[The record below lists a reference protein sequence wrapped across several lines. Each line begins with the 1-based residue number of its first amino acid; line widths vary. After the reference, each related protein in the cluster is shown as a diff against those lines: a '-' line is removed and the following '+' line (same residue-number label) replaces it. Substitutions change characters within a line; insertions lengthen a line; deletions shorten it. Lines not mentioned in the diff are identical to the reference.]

1 MNAPIPTPKL
11 NTAGPA
17 IVVQTVR
24 SPGGVEAWLV
34 EEHSLPLIAVDFAFD
49 GGASRD
55 PENAAGSAYLVSG
68 LLDEGAGDL
77 DAEAFQGRMADHAI
91 SLGFDARRDDFH
103 GYLQTLSTHRD
114 AAFDLLALALNKPRF
129 DADAVARVRAQVIA
143 GLQRQAKNPEVMCR
157 NALYAAA
164 FPGHAYGR
172 PEKGDIDSVSTLEA
186 PALKAL
192 RPKLLDRAGLKIVVV
207 GDITA
212 AELAGR
218 LDALFGDLP
227 SGEARPRPA
236 QPLPIQGLGQT
247 HVIDL
252 DVPQTV
258 LRFVGPGLMW
268 DDPDFIAASVL
279 NHILGGSAF
288 TSRLFM
294 EVREKRGL
302 AYGVSSSLMPLRES
316 AMLVGGTATRNDR
329 AAESMKV
336 IREEMLKLAEE
347 GPTEHE
353 VEEAKRY
360 IIGSYPLR
368 FDTSPKIAGEL
379 LALALRGDTPDFL
392 ARRNGLFAAV
402 TLDDVKRVAQRLFG
416 NPELLVQAVGKP
428 VELV

>member
-17 IVVQTVR
+17 IAVQTVR

-34 EEHSLPLIAVDFAFD
+34 EEHSLPLVAVDFAFD

-55 PENAAGSAYLVSG
+55 PENAAGSAYLISG

-103 GYLQTLSTHRD
+103 GYLQTLSAHRD
-114 AAFDLLALALNKPRF
+114 TAFELLGLALNQPRF
-129 DADAVARVRAQVIA
+129 DADAVARVRAQIIA

-164 FPGHAYGR
+164 FPGHAYSR
-172 PEKGDIDSVSTLEA
+172 PEKGDIDSVSRLEA
-186 PALKAL
+186 PALRAL
-192 RPKLLDRAGLKIVVV
+192 RPVLLDRAGLKIVVV

-218 LDALFGDLP
+218 LDALFGGLP
-227 SGEARPRPA
+227 KGDARSRPA

-268 DDPDFIAASVL
+268 DDPDFIPASVL

-302 AYGVSSSLMPLRES
+302 AYGVSSSLMPMRES

-336 IREEMLKLAEE
+336 IREEMQKLAED

-402 TLDDVKRVAQRLFG
+402 TLDDVKRVARRLFG

-428 VELV
+428 VGLV

>member
-17 IVVQTVR
+17 IDVKTVR

-34 EEHSLPLIAVDFAFD
+34 EEHSLPLIAIDFAFD
-49 GGASRD
+49 GGSSRD
-55 PENAAGSAYLVSG
+55 PADAAGGAYLVSG

-91 SLGFDARRDDFH
+91 NLGFDARRDDFH
-103 GYLQTLSTHRD
+103 GYLQTLSSHRET
-114 AAFDLLALALNKPRF
+114 AFELLGLALNKPRF
-129 DADAVARVRAQVIA
+129 DPDAVARVKAQVIA
-143 GLQRQAKNPEVMCR
+143 GLQRQAQNPESLCR

-172 PEKGDIDSVSTLEA
+172 PEKGDIDSVSRLEA
-186 PALKAL
+186 PALHAL
-192 RPKLLDRAGLKIVVV
+192 TPTLLDRSGLRIVVV
-207 GDITA
+207 GDIGA
-212 AELAGR
+212 DELAGR
-218 LDALFGDLP
+218 LDALFGALP
-227 SGEARPRPA
+227 KGEPRPEIA

-268 DDPDFIAASVL
+268 HDPDFVPASVL

-302 AYGVSSSLMPLRES
+302 AYGVSSSLLPLRES

-329 AAESMKV
+329 AAESMTV
-336 IREEMLKLAEE
+336 IREEMLKLATE

-379 LALALRGDTPDFL
+379 LNLALRGDTPEFL
-392 ARRNGLFAAV
+392 ATRNERFAAV
-402 TLDDVKRVAQRLFG
+402 TLADVKRVAQRLFG
-416 NPELLVQAVGKP
+416 HPDLLVQAVGRP
-428 VELV
+428 VGLA

>member
-1 MNAPIPTPKL
+1 MNAPISTESSAA
-11 NTAGPA
+11 AGPA
-17 IVVQTVR
+17 ITVQKVR
-24 SPGGVEAWLV
+24 SPVGVEAWLV

-49 GGASRD
+49 GGATRD
-55 PENAAGSAYLVSG
+55 PENRAGSAYLISG

-103 GYLQTLSTHRD
+103 GHLQTLSKHRD
-114 AAFDLLALALNKPRF
+114 TAFDLLALAVNAPRF
-129 DADAVARVRAQVIA
+129 DGDAVARVKAQVVA
-143 GLQRQAKNPEVMCR
+143 GLQRQAQNPDALCR

-164 FPGHAYGR
+164 FPGHPYGR
-172 PEKGDIDSVSTLEA
+172 PEKGDVDSVSRLEA
-186 PALKAL
+186 EGL
-192 RPKLLDRAGLKIVVV
+192 RSLSRELLTRGGLKVVVV

-212 AELAGR
+212 DELSQR
-218 LDALFGDLP
+218 LDQIFGALPAGQARAMP
-227 SGEARPRPA
+227 SEPT
-236 QPLPIQGLGQT
+236 PIQGLGQT

-258 LRFVGPGLMW
+258 LRFVSPGLMRR
-268 DDPDFIAASVL
+268 DPDFIAGSVL

-288 TSRLFM
+288 TSRLFL

-302 AYGVSSSLMPLRES
+302 AYGVSSSLLPMRES
-316 AMLVGGTATRNDR
+316 AMVIGGTATRNDR
-329 AAESMKV
+329 AAESMAV
-336 IREEMLKLAEE
+336 IREEMAKLASD

-379 LALALRGDTPDFL
+379 LSLATNGFEPEFL
-392 ARRNGLFAAV
+392 AERNRLFAEV
-402 TLDDVKRVAQRLFG
+402 TLPDVKRVAERLFG
-416 NPELLVQAVGKP
+416 DPRLLVQAVGRP
-428 VELV
+428 VGLA

>member
-1 MNAPIPTPKL
+1 MNAPIPTPTL
-11 NTAGPA
+11 DTAGPA
-17 IVVQTVR
+17 IAVKTVR

-55 PENAAGSAYLVSG
+55 PDDAAGSAYLVSG

-91 SLGFDARRDDFH
+91 NLGFEARRDDFH
-103 GYLQTLSTHRD
+103 GHLQTLSTHRD
-114 AAFDLLALALNKPRF
+114 TAFDLLALALNKPRF
-129 DADAVARVRAQVIA
+129 DADAVARVRAQIIA
-143 GLQRQAKNPEVMCR
+143 GLQRQAQNPEAICR

-172 PEKGDIDSVSTLEA
+172 PEKGDIDSVSRLEA

-192 RPKLLDRAGLKIVVV
+192 MPTLLDRGGLKVVVV
-207 GDITA
+207 GDITED
-212 AELAGR
+212 ELAAR
-218 LDALFGDLP
+218 LDPLFACLP
-227 SGEARPRPA
+227 AGEPRPRPA
-236 QPLPIQGLGQT
+236 KPLPIQGLGQT

-268 DDPDFIAASVL
+268 DDPDFIPASVL

-288 TSRLFM
+288 TSRLFA

-302 AYGVSSSLMPLRES
+302 AYGVSSSLAPLRES

-329 AAESMKV
+329 AALAMQV
-336 IREEMLKLAEE
+336 IREEMGKLATD

-360 IIGSYPLR
+360 IVGSYPLR

-379 LALALRGDTPDFL
+379 LHLALRGDGPDFL

-402 TLDDVKRVAQRLFG
+402 TLDDVRRVARRLFG
-416 NPELLVQAVGKP
+416 NPDLLVQAVGRP
-428 VELV
+428 VGLV

>member
-1 MNAPIPTPKL
+1 MNAPIPTPAL

-17 IVVQTVR
+17 ITVQTVR

-49 GGASRD
+49 GGATRD

-91 SLGFDARRDDFH
+91 SLGFEARRDDFH
-103 GYLQTLSTHRD
+103 GHLQTLSSHRD
-114 AAFDLLALALNKPRF
+114 TAFELLALALNKPRF
-129 DADAVARVRAQVIA
+129 DADAVARVRAQIIA
-143 GLQRQAKNPEVMCR
+143 GLQRQAKNPEVLCR

-172 PEKGDIDSVSTLEA
+172 PERGDIDSVAKLDA

-192 RPKLLDRAGLKIVVV
+192 TPVLLDRAGLKVVVV

-212 AELAGR
+212 AELTGR
-218 LDALFGDLP
+218 LDALFGALP
-227 SGEARPRPA
+227 KGEERP
-236 QPLPIQGLGQT
+236 QPTQALPIQGLGQT

-268 DDPDFIAASVL
+268 HDPDFIAASVL

-302 AYGVSSSLMPLRES
+302 AYGVSSSLSPMRES
-316 AMLVGGTATRNDR
+316 GLLIGGTATRNDR
-329 AAESMKV
+329 AAESMSV
-336 IREEMLKLAEE
+336 IRDEMAKLAAE

-379 LALALRGDTPDFL
+379 LHLALRGDTSDYL
-392 ARRNGLFAAV
+392 GKRNGLFAAV
-402 TLDDVKRVAQRLFG
+402 TLDDVRRVAQRLFG
-416 NPELLVQAVGKP
+416 HPALLVQAVGKP
-428 VELV
+428 VGLV